1 MTDTLSNIGTVVSV
15 SAALA
20 AAPKDS
26 AAYAALTWTEIT
38 GVASVGEI
46 GPIYE
51 VLTFS
56 DLKDGVTR
64 KAHGTLNNGDPAMQY
79 RVIELDPGQIIVND
93 ALTARTTI
101 AFKVTR
107 ASGLIQYFEG
117 IISSAPTN
125 EATGSAIY
133 AKSSNVGVSSPLVEV
148 PAP

>member
-15 SAALA
+15 SATLA
-20 AAPKDS
+20 ADPKDAS
-26 AAYAALTWTEIT
+26 DYAALTWTEIK

-51 VLTFS
+51 VLTHS

-64 KAHGTLNNGDPAMQY
+64 KAHGSLNNGDPAIQY
-79 RVIELDPGQIIVND
+79 RVIELDAGQIIINS
-93 ALTARTTI
+93 ALIGRTTI

-125 EATGSAIY
+125 EATGAAIY
-133 AKSSNVGVSSPLVEV
+133 AKSSNIGVSSSLVEV
-148 PAP
+148 AAP

>member
-1 MTDTLSNIGTVVSV
+1 MTDTLTNIGTVVSV
-15 SAALA
+15 SATLA
-20 AAPKDS
+20 ANPKS
-26 AAYAALTWTEIT
+26 ATEYGALSWTEIT

-46 GPIYE
+46 GPVYE
-51 VLTFS
+51 VVTHS

-79 RVIELDPGQIIVND
+79 RVVEADAGQVIIND
-93 ALTARTTI
+93 ALNAQTTI

-125 EATGSAIY
+125 EATGSAVY
-133 AKSSNVGVSSPLVEV
+133 AKSSNIGVSSALVEV
-148 PAP
+148 AA

>member
-15 SAALA
+15 SAVLA
-20 AAPKDS
+20 AAPKS
-26 AAYAALTWTEIT
+26 ATEYAALTWTEVT

-79 RVIELDPGQIIVND
+79 RIVESDAGQVIVND
-93 ALTARTTI
+93 ALNARTTI

-117 IISSAPTN
+117 IISSAATN

-133 AKSSNVGVSSPLVEV
+133 AKSSNIGVSSSLVEV
-148 PAP
+148 AAP